1 MFTISIKK
9 LDRIC
14 LGLVIII
21 PILIGY
27 GVLQMGIKQQ
37 MAIREGKNLLLR
49 QMNDLKMAEGNMQQL
64 KAGLDATRVNLQGL
78 NERIPEKSEMGTLLK
93 ELDGLIRKRGI
104 VLVTVQPQ
112 APVKEKLYTK
122 IPVRLVFQGSFFNI
136 YRLFQDLES
145 MQRLMV
151 MEKVTIGTT
160 DLMRDCQVDMT
171 ALIFERESL
180 RVK

>member
-1 MFTISIKK
+1 MFTMSIKK

-14 LGLVIII
+14 LSLVIII
-21 PILIGY
+21 SILVGY

-37 MAIREGKNLLLR
+37 MAIRQGKSLLL
-49 QMNDLKMAEGNMQQL
+49 QQTNDLKLAEANMQQL
-64 KAGLDATRVNLQGL
+64 KASLETTRVNLQGL
-78 NERIPEKSEMGTLLK
+78 NERIPEKSEMGALLK
-93 ELDGLIRKRGI
+93 ELDGLIKKRGV

-112 APVKEKLYTK
+112 MPVKEKLYTK
-122 IPVRLVFQGSFFNI
+122 IPVHLVFKGSFFNI

-145 MQRLMV
+145 MQRLVV

-160 DLMRDCQVDMT
+160 DLMRDCQVELT
-171 ALIFERESL
+171 ALLFERESL

>member
-1 MFTISIKK
+1 MFTMSIQK

-14 LGLVIII
+14 FSLVIII
-21 PILIGY
+21 SLLIGY

-37 MAIREGKNLLLR
+37 MAIRQGKSLLL
-49 QMNDLKMAEGNMQQL
+49 QQTNDLKLAEANLQQL
-64 KAGLDATRVNLQGL
+64 KAGLEKTRVNLQGL

-93 ELDGLIRKRGI
+93 ELDGLIKKRGI

-112 APVKEKLYTK
+112 MPVKEKLYTK

-136 YRLFQDLES
+136 YRLFQDMES
-145 MQRLMV
+145 MQRLVV

-160 DLMRDCQVDMT
+160 DLIRDCQVDLT
-171 ALIFERESL
+171 ALLFERESL
-180 RVK
+180 SGK